1 MRIRIFVAVLA
12 LLVVAS
18 CCLPA
23 VAEAQGHK
31 AQLYYVYDFVVK
43 PAMVSQFEAGVKQE
57 IELGSPAPWSA
68 FSTDEDFHYYFVT
81 PIQNYAAIDSMEKAD
96 NEWTAK
102 IGKEKLDALMK
113 SYEGTFEYY
122 KAGVIRFLPDL
133 SYAPK
138 MPGLKPEEGNFMYW
152 AFASIGFGKE
162 KEYRD
167 VSKQWV
173 ALYDSNKIPMGW
185 NMFVG
190 VMGVEAPLYIR
201 AERAKSPAQYWA
213 EDEKAWKTI
222 GEARITELWK
232 KTAALGRK
240 FESKTGWARP
250 DLSNKP
256 KAK

>member
-12 LLVVAS
+12 LLVVTS

-23 VAEAQGHK
+23 VAEAQEHK

-57 IELGSPAPWSA
+57 IELGSPIPWGA
-68 FSTDEDFHYYFVT
+68 FSTDDFHYYFLT
-81 PIQNYAAIDSMEKAD
+81 PIHDYAGIDSMEKAD
-96 NEWTAK
+96 NDWSAK

-122 KAGVIRFLPDL
+122 KAEVIRFLPEL

-138 MPGLKPEEGNFMYW
+138 ALSPKQEEGNFMSW
-152 AFASIGFGKE
+152 GFANVEFGKG
-162 KEYRD
+162 KEFRD
-167 VSKQWV
+167 VMKQWV

-185 NMFVG
+185 NTFVG
-190 VMGVEAPLYIR
+190 VMGVEVPLYGW
-201 AERAKSPAQYWA
+201 AESAKSPAQYWT
-213 EDEKAWKTI
+213 EDEKAMKTI
-222 GEARITELWK
+222 GEARVTELYK
-232 KTAALGRK
+232 KTMALCRK
-240 FESKTGWARP
+240 FESKTGQARP

-256 KAK
+256 KGK